1 MESLLQSIADDTSDD
16 EPEDDYTFDEYPFS
30 DFRFRPPTPA
40 YKKFSSPLKLLDIY
54 SWNYEQDTTED
65 Y

>member
-30 DFRFRPPTPA
+30 DFRFRPPTLA
-40 YKKFSSPLKLLDIY
+40 YKKFSSPLKLADIY
-54 SWNYEQDTTED
+54 SWNYEQDATEE

>member
-30 DFRFRPPTPA
+30 DFRLRPPTPA

-54 SWNYEQDTTED
+54 SWNYEQDATEE

>member
-16 EPEDDYTFDEYPFS
+16 ELEDDYTFDEYPFS
-30 DFRFRPPTPA
+30 DFRLRPPTPA
-40 YKKFSSPLKLLDIY
+40 YKKFSSPLKPLDIY
-54 SWNYEQDTTED
+54 SWNYEQDTTEE